1 MTALHLP
8 RAALRF
14 GPYARI
20 LRCLSVSARSGLLLG
35 GAVLLLAIMAAVFA
49 PWLAPRDPYAQE
61 LSRRFLPPFWMDG
74 TQPDHLLGTDG
85 FGRDYL
91 SRLIYGTRV
100 SLLIG
105 VSVTAISGL
114 IGATLGLVAGYF
126 GGKLDLAITFLTAA
140 RLSLPIILVAM
151 AIVVV
156 FGGSTTVVMLTLGF
170 LLWDQF
176 AIVMR
181 TATQQVRQND
191 FVAAARLAGSSHL
204 RIMTREILPNLLGH
218 LAVVATAVVADAIL
232 LEAALSFLGFGVQ
245 EPIPSWGL
253 MLAKGREVMLFDTWV
268 VALPGAALLALVFT
282 INLVGDGLRDVIAP
296 DAR

>member
-1 MTALHLP
+1 
-8 RAALRF
+8 
-14 GPYARI
+14 
-20 LRCLSVSARSGLLLG
+20 
-35 GAVLLLAIMAAVFA
+35 
-49 PWLAPRDPYAQE
+49 
-61 LSRRFLPPFWMDG
+61 MDG

-85 FGRDYL
+85 LGRDYL

-105 VSVTAISGL
+105 VSVATISGL
-114 IGATLGLVAGYF
+114 IGTTLGLVAGYF
-126 GGKLDLAITFLTAA
+126 AGKLDLAITFITAA

-151 AIVVV
+151 AVVVV
-156 FGGSTTVVMLTLGF
+156 FGGSTTVVVLTLGF

-181 TATQQVRQND
+181 TAAQQVRQND
-191 FVAAARLAGSSHL
+191 FIAAARLAGSSHL

-232 LEAALSFLGFGVQ
+232 LEAALSFLGFGIQ
-245 EPIPSWGL
+245 EPVPSWGL

-268 VALPGAALLALVFT
+268 VTLPGAALLALVFA

-296 DAR
+296 DRR